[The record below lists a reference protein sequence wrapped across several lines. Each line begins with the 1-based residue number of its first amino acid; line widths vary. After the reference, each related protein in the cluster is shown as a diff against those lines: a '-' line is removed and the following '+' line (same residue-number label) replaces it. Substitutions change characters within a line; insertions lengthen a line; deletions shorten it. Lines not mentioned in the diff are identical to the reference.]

1 MMALSEFSLIQKYF
15 SKLGSGLG
23 SEHGNA
29 PGVALGVGDDAAL
42 LNVPQG
48 QQLVVTVDTLVAG
61 VHFPIDASPADIAH
75 RSLRVNL
82 SDIAAMG
89 AEPRWFTLALTLPE
103 AREPWLHEFSQAL
116 AKDASTFGC
125 ALVGGD
131 TTAGPLT
138 ISIQLLGVVPE
149 GEALTRSGATVGDS
163 IYVTGSLGEGAAA
176 LSLFDDASFAGS
188 HERSSLLQR
197 FYRPQP
203 RLAESLKLR
212 GLASA
217 ALDISDGLIADL
229 GHIAAC
235 SHVGAEV
242 RFDYLPIAPWLKD
255 LGDTTTVN
263 HWVLSG
269 GDDYELCFTVPQE
282 NRDQVERLITQGELS
297 ATCIGQIIEGGTEG
311 NNVRCVDENGHLVH
325 VAKPGYQHFG

>member
-15 SKLGSGLG
+15 SELG
-23 SEHGNA
+23 SELGDA
-29 PGVALGVGDDAAL
+29 PGVALGIGDDAAL
-42 LNVPQG
+42 LNIAPG

-61 VHFPIDASPADIAH
+61 VHFPADATPADIAH

-103 AREPWLHEFSQAL
+103 AHEPWLYEFSQAL
-116 AKDASTFGC
+116 AEDASTFGC

-176 LSLFDDASFAGS
+176 LSLFDDADFGSS
-188 HERSSLLQR
+188 HERSCLYQR

-203 RLAESLKLR
+203 RLAEGIKLR

-235 SHVGAEV
+235 SHVGAEL
-242 RFDYLPIAPWLKD
+242 RLEQLPIAPWLKA
-255 LGDTTTVN
+255 LGDSATVN
-263 HWVLSG
+263 RWVMSG
-269 GDDYELCFTVPQE
+269 GDDYELCFTVPQK
-282 NRDQVERLITQGELS
+282 NRDQVETLIAQGELL
-297 ATCIGQIIEGGTEG
+297 ATCVGQITEGNSVG
-311 NNVRCVDENGHLVH
+311 NNVRCVDAKGNLVH
-325 VAKPGYQHFG
+325 VTASGYQHFG

>member
-1 MMALSEFSLIQKYF
+1 MALSEFSLIQRYF
-15 SKLGSGLG
+15 SGLG
-23 SEHGNA
+23 SEHSDVT
-29 PGVALGVGDDAAL
+29 GVALGVGDDAAL

-48 QQLVVTVDTLVAG
+48 QQLVVTVDTLVSG
-61 VHFPIDASPADIAH
+61 VHFPVDASPADIAH

-103 AREPWLHEFSQAL
+103 AHEPWLQEFSQAL
-116 AKDASTFGC
+116 AEDASTFGC

-138 ISIQLLGVVPE
+138 VTIQLFGVVPE
-149 GEALTRSGATVGDS
+149 GKALTRSGANVGDS
-163 IYVTGSLGEGAAA
+163 VYVTGSLGEGAAA
-176 LSLFDDASFAGS
+176 LSVFDDVDFGGS
-188 HERSSLLQR
+188 HERSCLLQR

-212 GLASA
+212 DLASA

-242 RFDYLPIAPWLKD
+242 KLELLPIVPWLKD
-255 LGDTTTVN
+255 LSDSATIN
-263 HWVLSG
+263 RWVLSG

-282 NRDQVERLITQGELS
+282 NREQVEQLITQGELL
-297 ATCIGQIIEGGTEG
+297 ATCIGQITESDSG
-311 NNVRCVDENGHLVH
+311 RDNVRCVDENGHLMH
-325 VAKPGYQHFG
+325 VAESGYQHF